1 MQGHI
6 HKRVRATKD
15 GRQATS
21 WYVVVD
27 LTRGP
32 DGRRRQKWHGGFRTR
47 KEAEAVKAK
56 LANEMHSGLY
66 VEPTKATLGE
76 WVESSW
82 LPTMRSQVKPSTWD
96 SYMRNLRLY
105 VLPALGHRTL
115 QQLTPLVLKGL
126 YAELMQSGKQT
137 RAGGGLAPKTV
148 RYVHAT
154 LHKVLAD
161 AVDAGIL
168 QSNPADRARPPKPKV
183 SGQREMQVWDADQL
197 AKFLAHI
204 GGHHLLAA
212 FHLAAMTGMRRDS
225 TPKTH
230 QARVVDLDPVTIDH
244 LRHHQTRQEAQ
255 REKWG
260 LGYLESDLVFRR
272 QDGSPVHPDSFTQA
286 FDAAV
291 RRSGLPRIRLHDLR
305 HTHATIALRAGVPV
319 KVISERLG
327 HENPAFTMSNTPTSS
342 RACRPKLPHS
352 SPHSSLARPPSR
364 EGQAAAKQ
372 RCGSDPAK
380 PGREVTEAGGTLSLA
395 RSTAVPLRRE
405 VEGRASKQAAASSV
419 VGVADQV
426 ST

>member
-15 GRQATS
+15 GRQTTT

-47 KEAEAVKAK
+47 KEAEVARAR

-66 VEPTKATLGE
+66 IEPSKVALHE

-96 SYMRNLRLY
+96 SYMRNLRLH
-105 VLPALGHRTL
+105 VLPVLGSRTL
-115 QQLTPLVLKGL
+115 RQITPLVLNGL
-126 YAELMQSGKQT
+126 YADLMAAGKQT

-161 AVDAGIL
+161 AVDSGLL
-168 QSNPADRARPPKPKV
+168 QTNPADRARPPKPRV
-183 SGQREMQVWDADQL
+183 SRQREMRVWDAVQL
-197 AKFLAHI
+197 AEFLAQVE
-204 GGHHLLAA
+204 GHPLQAA
-212 FHLAAMTGMRRDS
+212 FHMAAMTGMRRGEGLGLRWHDVDLGAGRIAIRHTLVSVAYEVHDS

-230 QARVVDLDPVTIDH
+230 QARVVDLDPGTVEQLRAH
-244 LRHHQTRQEAQ
+244 LIRQA
-255 REKWG
+255 RERDDWG
-260 LGYLESDLVFRR
+260 PGYEESDLVFRR
-272 QDGSPVHPDSFTQA
+272 EDGSLIHPDSFTQA
-286 FDAAV
+286 FDAQV

-305 HTHATIALRAGVPV
+305 HTHATIALRAGIPV

-327 HENPAFTMSNTPTSS
+327 HENPAFTLKQY
-342 RACRPKLPHS
+342 AHVLPGMQ
-352 SPHSSLARPPSR
+352 A
-364 EGQAAAKQ
+364 EAAALI
-372 RCGSDPAK
+372 AAL
-380 PGREVTEAGGTLSLA
+380 VTGPTPQS
-395 RSTAVPLRRE
+395 
-405 VEGRASKQAAASSV
+405 
-419 VGVADQV
+419 
-426 ST
+426 